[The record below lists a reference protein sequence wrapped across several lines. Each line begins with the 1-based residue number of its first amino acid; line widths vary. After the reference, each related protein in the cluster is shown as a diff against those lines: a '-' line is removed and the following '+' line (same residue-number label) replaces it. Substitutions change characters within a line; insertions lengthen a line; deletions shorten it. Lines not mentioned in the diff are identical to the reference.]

1 MNRAF
6 LKAVEVGM
14 KYKFPYWNDN
24 TIGTLGVT
32 ISDMVFDR
40 LNYEMDFA
48 SYNDEASNEI
58 LVKLMKLSFIFLSRK
73 IELDPE
79 NSSEAYMKRAS
90 LSQHYSSL
98 LHGIQLD
105 RKDDVISDNYYASIA
120 YSRIDKNEESAKHMR
135 LTISLYLKYTP
146 NLYSVSTTIFID
158 DQEKGGLSTE
168 MSAFQDLGVLGWGPK
183 TSIINEIGVLKSR
196 TLIENVIKEL
206 NLNITFFEN
215 GAINNNEIYNDQV
228 PINIRFFVPDSIL
241 YNLDTSFVIN
251 ANSKSKYTIT
261 SSDGDVVVS
270 SEFGK
275 NIASSFGEF
284 NITPKDVSKL

>member
-1 MNRAF
+1 MDYKKTNNDTI
-6 LKAVEVGM
+6 VVSNDTEVKVNFREIFE
-14 KYKFPYWNDN
+14 KYFYYWKW
-24 TIGTLGVT
+24 
-32 ISDMVFDR
+32 
-40 LNYEMDFA
+40 Y
-48 SYNDEASNEI
+48 I
-58 LVKLMKLSFIFLSRK
+58 LSCVIFLG
-73 IELDPE
+73 LG
-79 NSSEAYMKRAS
+79 YF
-90 LSQHYSSL
+90 
-98 LHGIQLD
+98 
-105 RKDDVISDNYYASIA
+105 
-120 YSRIDKNEESAKHMR
+120 
-135 LTISLYLKYTP
+135 YLKYTP

-261 SSDGDVVVS
+261 SSDGDVIVS

-275 NIASSFGEF
+275 NIAIWPLGHVSYPNQGGCADSILNSGKYIHAGLLWWMVFGSSQ
-284 NITPKDVSKL
+284 